1 MDNHEEPSKAHGEGL
16 WKKPLR
22 FFRLLVYAE
31 PTAGDLLLLFVAFLS
46 AIASGVPFPIAGIVF
61 GQLVDNLNG
70 ATCDSSGQSQSQI
83 SAHDSQ
89 HAVNQNVLKVVYIGI
104 AYFVLVYV
112 YVFTWNLSGERLAQ
126 RLREKYL
133 KSLLRQDASFFDD
146 LAPGEV
152 SSRITNDISM
162 IQQGTSEKVGIV
174 LNSVSFFVTAYIV
187 AFIKDAKL
195 AGELVSLWPA
205 YMLMSLVGGYFVEK
219 YSTQMLEKAGN
230 ALAFWQGAHIVAN
243 SVESGSGKSVGIVYT
258 VVFILVDATLIL
270 SQVAPFLQL
279 FDASAAAFAK
289 LEKDIDHPSKIDG
302 TSVDI
307 GERLAYVDGDI
318 KLHNVSF
325 AFPSRPDRLALDDV
339 TIHCPAGKNTALVG
353 LSGSGKS
360 TVAGLVTRLYDPSQG
375 MVTLDGH
382 DTKTLNVRFL
392 RGNMSLVQQE
402 PSLLDRSIL
411 ENIALGLV
419 NSPNHVHLQ
428 DILLSSRLEE
438 LAEELRSGVTY
449 EEAAG
454 RNGPQVAEIMSLII
468 RAAELADAAPFI
480 SRLKDGYGTHVG
492 SSGALI
498 SGGQK
503 QRISIARAL
512 VKDPRVLILDEATA
526 ALDSTTEQ
534 RVQSAI
540 ESIANGRTMITIAH
554 RLSTIRTADNI
565 IVMRNGK
572 VVEQGT
578 HSELLAKQGAYA
590 DLVHLQNL
598 NTNAANDEDDR
609 VSSLDSVSVS
619 SFNEINE
626 KEASIDPKASDDN
639 AIVPVTSVRPTSSA
653 DTIQDNDDQLSKKR
667 SFGSTM
673 KALGP
678 YVRRYWPIF
687 LIVMVATVVVGG
699 TFCADAA
706 IFGNTIGNISPCKT
720 PSHIRHSG
728 NFFGLMF
735 FILAIIEF
743 FANFI
748 TGIMRILSFVRYE
761 VRHADAFAKSMS
773 ITVEAVTSI
782 RTVAS
787 LSLEHEILETYR
799 RSLRG
804 PTKEIALQS
813 AHTNLWLA
821 IAYGISNFLYA
832 LAYWW
837 GAKRII
843 AGDYSQTQFFIV
855 IMALLVS
862 AQLWGQ
868 MFSLAPDVTK
878 AYGAIKRVMN
888 LLDLCS
894 YKELASADT
903 FFGSKPADVEGAH
916 DQKEKQTMRASGG
929 IGVSFKDVKF
939 AYPAR
944 PDVEVLHGLNIDVKP
959 GQFAALVGPSGAGKS
974 TIISLIERFYKPK
987 SGQII
992 VDNSDINAHEGVR
1005 FRDDIAL
1012 VPQES
1017 VLFEG
1022 TVKFNLILGCR
1033 PGEEPT
1039 QADIEEKQRLA
1050 IARALIRKP
1059 RLLLLDESTSAL
1071 DAESERLL
1079 QDGLEKATK
1088 NVTVIAIAHRLYTIR
1103 KADVIF
1109 LVEDGR
1115 CVDHGTHNELTQ
1127 RSESYRVNAL
1137 HQAVDGAN

>member
-1 MDNHEEPSKAHGEGL
+1 MANIEDPQMAPKEGF

-46 AIASGVPFPIAGIVF
+46 AIASGVPFPIASIVF

-70 ATCDSSGQSQSQI
+70 ATCDSSGQGQP
-83 SAHDSQ
+83 SAQDSQ
-89 HAVNQNVLKVVYIGI
+89 YAVNQNVLKVVYIGI
-104 AYFVLVYV
+104 AYFCLVYI

-133 KSLLRQDASFFDD
+133 KSLLRQDASFFDH

-174 LNSVSFFVTAYIV
+174 LNSVSFFITAYIV

-219 YSTQMLEKAGN
+219 YSTQMLEKASQASSLALECLSNITVIHVFSANSRMESKFAAFLETSKVAGIKKAMVTAIQTGLLYFISYAGN

-258 VVFILVDATLIL
+258 VVFVLVDATLIL

-289 LEKDIDHPSKIDG
+289 LEKDIEHPSKIDG
-302 TSVDI
+302 ISVDI
-307 GERLAYVDGDI
+307 GEKLPLVNGDI
-318 KLHNVSF
+318 ELHNVSF

-339 TIHCPAGKNTALVG
+339 SITCPAGKNTALVG

-375 MVTLDGH
+375 SVTLDGH
-382 DTKTLNVRFL
+382 DTRALNVRFL
-392 RGNMSLVQQE
+392 RSYMSLVQQD

-419 NSPNHVHLQ
+419 NSPSHSHLQ

-438 LAEELRSGVTY
+438 LAEELRCGVSY
-449 EEAAG
+449 KDAAEQ
-454 RNGPQVAEIMSLII
+454 NGPQIAEIMTLIN

-512 VKDPRVLILDEATA
+512 VKDPKILILDEATA
-526 ALDSTTEQ
+526 ALDSSTEL

-554 RLSTIRTADNI
+554 RLSTIKNADNI

-578 HSELLAKQGAYA
+578 HTDLLGRQGAYA
-590 DLVHLQNL
+590 DLVRLQNL
-598 NTNAANDEDDR
+598 NTNASNEDDDK
-609 VSSLDSVSVS
+609 VSSLASVSAS

-626 KEASIDPKASDDN
+626 KVSDDLRSIGGHVI
-639 AIVPVTSVRPTSSA
+639 APITSIRPASPA
-653 DTIQDNDDQLSKKR
+653 DTIQDTDDVLAKKR

-678 YVRRYWPIF
+678 YLRRYSPIF
-687 LIVMVATVVVGG
+687 LVVMVATVVVGG

-748 TGIMRILSFVRYE
+748 SWTGFGFIAESMIYKIRVLSFRALMEQDLQWHQSAGRNPSVL
-761 VRHADAFAKSMS
+761 
-773 ITVEAVTSI
+773 
-782 RTVAS
+782 
-787 LSLEHEILETYR
+787 LSLI
-799 RSLRG
+799 
-804 PTKEIALQS
+804 TKDGNAL
-813 AHTNLWLA
+813 
-821 IAYGISNFLYA
+821 
-832 LAYWW
+832 
-837 GAKRII
+837 
-843 AGDYSQTQFFIV
+843 
-855 IMALLVS
+855 
-862 AQLWGQ
+862 
-868 MFSLAPDVTK
+868 
-878 AYGAIKRVMN
+878 
-888 LLDLCS
+888 
-894 YKELASADT
+894 
-903 FFGSKPADVEGAH
+903 
-916 DQKEKQTMRASGG
+916 SGLTG
-929 IGVSFKDVKF
+929 
-939 AYPAR
+939 
-944 PDVEVLHGLNIDVKP
+944 
-959 GQFAALVGPSGAGKS
+959 
-974 TIISLIERFYKPK
+974 
-987 SGQII
+987 
-992 VDNSDINAHEGVR
+992 
-1005 FRDDIAL
+1005 
-1012 VPQES
+1012 S
-1017 VLFEG
+1017 VLGQRYSAFE
-1022 TVKFNLILGCR
+1022 VKVLPSSSR
-1033 PGEEPT
+1033 
-1039 QADIEEKQRLA
+1039 DI
-1050 IARALIRKP
+1050 
-1059 RLLLLDESTSAL
+1059 
-1071 DAESERLL
+1071 
-1079 QDGLEKATK
+1079 
-1088 NVTVIAIAHRLYTIR
+1088 
-1103 KADVIF
+1103 
-1109 LVEDGR
+1109 
-1115 CVDHGTHNELTQ
+1115 
-1127 RSESYRVNAL
+1127 
-1137 HQAVDGAN
+1137 